1 MRILRNVATVAMQG
15 EPPAEE
21 HLCDLS
27 SVRVLEARPFVSAAA
42 LSSLRCIRRRPL
54 TDSIDNCRCFKAE
67 LAYPKLVHNTGYEA
81 AQEY

>member
-42 LSSLRCIRRRPL
+42 LSSQVHPS
-54 TDSIDNCRCFKAE
+54 TA
-67 LAYPKLVHNTGYEA
+67 AYRFYRQLSLL
-81 AQEY
+81 